1 MKALQMQARPTPLT
15 ECTVDYPR
23 RGKMLSKNLLCH
35 LLTTT
40 VILLCTGCS
49 PEREAAIGLVL
60 PLRVGIYV
68 DDSQT
73 CADPA
78 NAGILSFDGEGISGA
93 HTHDCRMIIESQQ
106 GKLFAYS
113 QRCVD
118 TGIGDGPVTT
128 EKGLMT
134 IESDKRFLLQRRS
147 GSSSFKYCEPADLP
161 VGIPVPKRK

>member
-1 MKALQMQARPTPLT
+1 MTG
-15 ECTVDYPR
+15 CTVDYLR
-23 RGKMLSKNLLCH
+23 RDKMIRKNLRCY

-40 VILLCTGCS
+40 FILLCTGCNS
-49 PEREAAIGLVL
+49 EPQGPIGRLL